1 MAFSFIKPNNWQKI
15 PLYKKI
21 QYYSTQLNWRVAQFV
36 DKIQAKD
43 IVKNACGDDISVA
56 PIIRIINNPDDFS
69 EIDIDVNNMVK
80 SSHGSGWNINIDK
93 YTNVKYVKSKLHE
106 WNKIYSYT
114 ERQYAYIK
122 PRFFIEQ
129 KVNGPSGNADVFM
142 FRCIHGE
149 PISIGIMRN
158 NRQNSYDLNWKPLIN
173 NEIANITKPE
183 HLDKMIT
190 LARTL
195 SSPFEFVRID
205 FYYVGGIIYF
215 SEFTFTPAGGKKF
228 FSTIDEER
236 FGSMW
241 V

>member
-1 MAFSFIKPNNWQKI
+1 
-15 PLYKKI
+15 
-21 QYYSTQLNWRVAQFV
+21 
-36 DKIQAKD
+36 
-43 IVKNACGDDISVA
+43 
-56 PIIRIINNPDDFS
+56 
-69 EIDIDVNNMVK
+69 
-80 SSHGSGWNINIDK
+80 
-93 YTNVKYVKSKLHE
+93 
-106 WNKIYSYT
+106 
-114 ERQYAYIK
+114 
-122 PRFFIEQ
+122 
-129 KVNGPSGNADVFM
+129 
-142 FRCIHGE
+142 
-149 PISIGIMRN
+149 MRN